1 MATLSDPI
9 IQNTTDPDE
18 VEVEEVHCAECNVPM
33 PAIPAWYAKVN
44 VKFTC
49 DNCRQKSPGRLAAA
63 PAAAADENTSAVSG
77 VDLDLEGAEDAD
89 EDADAEMEEDDAS
102 GDAEE

>member
-1 MATLSDPI
+1 MATLTDPN
-9 IQNTTDPDE
+9 IQNMTDPDE

-44 VKFTC
+44 VRFTC

-63 PAAAADENTSAVSG
+63 PAAAEESATAVSG
-77 VDLDLEGAEDAD
+77 VDLDLDGAEDAD
-89 EDADAEMEEDDAS
+89 EDVDAEMEEDDAS
-102 GDAEE
+102 GEAEE

>member
-1 MATLSDPI
+1 MATLTDPN
-9 IQNTTDPDE
+9 IQNMTDPDE

-63 PAAAADENTSAVSG
+63 PAAAEEPTAVSG
-77 VDLDLEGAEDAD
+77 VDLDLDAAED
-89 EDADAEMEEDDAS
+89 EDADADADAELEEDAS
-102 GDAEE
+102 GEADE